1 MANMRK
7 RLLTDQLKTP
17 SKKRCISPPSSPLA
31 PLPELQSPSQIPATP
46 SSIHK
51 YHCFV
56 DSLFSS
62 PKLFDKIRE
71 MDIAATGTTRANR
84 LSSKKLSA
92 LKASEN
98 TKDHVPW
105 GTVYARRHKEENVM
119 QFGFKD
125 NASVLLLS
133 TAFDGWEPKDEKIWR
148 QPAKTS
154 TSARTAREPFQ
165 GQPKKQLEIP
175 HVVNEYNHHMNGV
188 DIGDQ
193 LRLQYTPHWRMRRGG
208 QQALL
213 YLFLFG
219 VIVTNCHLLQSH
231 AWP

>member
-1 MANMRK
+1 
-7 RLLTDQLKTP
+7 
-17 SKKRCISPPSSPLA
+17 
-31 PLPELQSPSQIPATP
+31 
-46 SSIHK
+46 
-51 YHCFV
+51 
-56 DSLFSS
+56 
-62 PKLFDKIRE
+62 
-71 MDIAATGTTRANR
+71 
-84 LSSKKLSA
+84 
-92 LKASEN
+92 
-98 TKDHVPW
+98 
-105 GTVYARRHKEENVM
+105 M

-125 NASVLLLS
+125 NAFVLLLS
-133 TAFDGWEPKDEKIWR
+133 TAFDGWESKDEKIRR

-165 GQPKKQLEIP
+165 GQPTKQLEIP

-193 LRLQYTPHWRMRRGG
+193 LRSQYTPHWRMRRGG

-231 AWP
+231 AWLSPEPSITAFRKRLCSEILNKFGAKVAMQANEHTSAPISLPHESTKRGVRKYCAFCSSKKRNWLLDYDQLQTALPQRHKILTGCEACGVNLCDNSKRRCFRVWHDALEKHGAI